1 MALLSRLARMS
12 LLWKFAL
19 VNLIPILLL
28 GVVLQHYLHS
38 RVADRAVAD
47 ATKKALAI
55 SRSEVERFLSDHDL
69 EYGLTKQ
76 EMVALDETLSRP
88 ENRKHVQGITVW
100 NRSLR
105 VVYSP
110 RLSEINRRVPLST
123 PVRLALSGQVVS
135 NRSRSSLDVYVP
147 LWLEATRPPAGAR
160 PNSRAYSNIEAGLRR
175 RTNQYSLLIF
185 MGLAVLYGI
194 MFRIVA
200 GASKTLRHQAEVNE
214 HQALHDAL

>member
-38 RVADRAVAD
+38 RVTDRAVAD

-55 SRSEVERFLSDHDL
+55 SRSEVERFLSEHDL

-88 ENRKHVQGITVW
+88 ENRQHVQGITVW

-110 RLSEINRRVPLST
+110 RLSEINRRVA
-123 PVRLALSGQVVS
+123 PVPPGRLFLICH
-135 NRSRSSLDVYVP
+135 
-147 LWLEATRPPAGAR
+147 
-160 PNSRAYSNIEAGLRR
+160 AYSKPSWSRL
-175 RTNQYSLLIF
+175 
-185 MGLAVLYGI
+185 
-194 MFRIVA
+194 
-200 GASKTLRHQAEVNE
+200 
-214 HQALHDAL
+214 